1 MGRFFR
7 IQLESIRQ
15 ALQALKA
22 NKMRTFLSL
31 LGIMIGIFCI
41 ISVLSAVNS
50 LEQSIKSGFGELGN
64 DVLIIDVMP
73 WDEDPGDNYWTWIKR
88 PFPSYDDYEDL
99 KRRLPNF
106 EKMAYATFV
115 AGKTVK
121 YRSSSVQGGFLLG
134 ASYDFPEVQNIEI
147 EKGRYFTEKE
157 YRLGSNK
164 VILGASVVE
173 SLFPNGN
180 FLDKYVKIFGQKF
193 QIIGVTKA
201 EGDNPFNMINYD
213 ETIWLGYHTAKKFIN
228 TKNTSRFSAS
238 KFIYVKA
245 KPDQKL
251 EELEGEITS
260 VMRAIHRLKPAEDD
274 DFAINKVS
282 ALNNLIDNVFGV
294 VYFAG
299 GLIGVFALIVGMFS
313 VANIMFV
320 SVRERTNII
329 GVKKALGAKSN
340 VILLEFLIES
350 VVLCI
355 IGGLLGLILVIG
367 VLKLCS
373 MFLPF
378 EIAASP
384 QYILLGV
391 GVSILVGI
399 ISGIIP
405 AFMAAKM
412 DPVEAIRK

>member
-1 MGRFFR
+1 
-7 IQLESIRQ
+7 LY
-15 ALQALKA
+15 A

-50 LEQSIKSGFGELGN
+50 LASTIKSGFGELGS

-73 WDEDPGDNYWTWIKR
+73 WDEDPGDNYWTWMKR

-99 KRRLPNF
+99 KRRLP
-106 EKMAYATFV
+106 EYQDIAYSTFV

-121 YRSSSVQGGFLLG
+121 YRSSSVEGGFVMG
-134 ASYDFPEVQNIEI
+134 ASYEYPEVQNIEI
-147 EKGRYFTEKE
+147 DKGRYFTEKE
-157 YRLGSNK
+157 YRTGSNK
-164 VILGASVVE
+164 VILGAAVAKE
-173 SLFPNGN
+173 LFPNGN
-180 FLDKYVKIFGQKF
+180 HLDKSVKIFGSKF
-193 QIIGVTKA
+193 QVIGSTKE
-201 EGDNPFNMINYD
+201 EGENMFNMINYD
-213 ETIWLGYHTAKKFIN
+213 ETIWLGYNTAKKYIN
-228 TKNTSRFSAS
+228 TKNTNRFSAQ

-245 KPDQKL
+245 KEDQNL

-282 ALNNLIDNVFGV
+282 ALNNLIDDVFGV
-294 VYFAG
+294 VYIAG

-329 GVKKALGAKSN
+329 GVKKALGAKSGT
-340 VILLEFLIES
+340 ILVEFLIES
-350 VVLCI
+350 IILCI
-355 IGGLLGLILVIG
+355 IGGLFGLVLVVG
-367 VLKLCS
+367 VLKICS
-373 MFLPF
+373 MFMPF

-384 QYILLGV
+384 TYIILGV
-391 GVSILVGI
+391 GISVIVGI
-399 ISGIIP
+399 ISGVIP
-405 AFMAAKM
+405 AIQASNM